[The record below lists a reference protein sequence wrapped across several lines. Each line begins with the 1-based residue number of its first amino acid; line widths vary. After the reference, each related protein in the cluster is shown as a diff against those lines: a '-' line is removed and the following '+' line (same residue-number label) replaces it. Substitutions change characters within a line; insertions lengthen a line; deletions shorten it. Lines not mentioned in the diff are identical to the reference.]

1 MQPPRRQPRNSCAAG
16 KECALLV
23 DFTIFFQRLSEQ
35 MRLMLI
41 MIERAAVQRQI
52 VVILLILLGSWL
64 APKLVDVVLK
74 RLEHRPPHAA
84 DPDAAPPPSTPPPS
98 ALRTRV
104 IRWLRAVDF
113 MLFPVIF
120 LALAQRAIYRFIENN
135 WPHGLIDALLPI
147 FWLLLGYRLI
157 VGIVLAALPE
167 QKSQRFANEVVQPA
181 LWILILLIARSI
193 LFSTLG
199 IGEITL
205 LTFSDVTIN
214 LGDLLNAAITVLVAL
229 LLGWVARNAVNNL
242 MVRNRA
248 ELDVANTVSNV
259 TRYAVVSL
267 GALIALSIL
276 GVDLGAL
283 AWIGGGLSVGL
294 GFGLQEL
301 FGNFVSGI
309 VLVFERIVRPGDII
323 DVQGLRGSVTR
334 VAMRATVLKTA
345 DNSEIFVPNKE
356 LMTKPVQA
364 MTYSDR
370 TTRVALDISVAYDSD
385 LALAEKIL
393 LETVQR
399 HPLIMSEPAPGVLL
413 TNLTP
418 YSMNFLTFGY
428 VYEFGDASRVKS
440 ELYQMVRDAFALHK
454 IVVPLPR
461 QDITVIKIAEPP
473 PGKINTLAQQKAA
486 LTG

>member
-1 MQPPRRQPRNSCAAG
+1 MI
-16 KECALLV
+16 V
-23 DFTIFFQRLSEQ
+23 DFTIFIQRLGEQ
-35 MRLMLI
+35 LRLMLI
-41 MIERAAVQRQI
+41 MLEREAVQRQMA
-52 VVILLILLGSWL
+52 VLLLILLMAWL
-64 APKLVDVVLK
+64 APRLIDMALK
-74 RLEHRPPHAA
+74 RWEHRPP
-84 DPDAAPPPSTPPPS
+84 DAPPAPPT
-98 ALRTRV
+98 LRTRV

-113 MLFPVIF
+113 VLFPMLF
-120 LALAQRAIYRFIENN
+120 LLLAQRAIYRFADNG
-135 WPHGLIDALLPI
+135 WPYGLIDALTPI

-167 QKSQRFANEVVQPA
+167 RQSQRFASDVVQPI

-199 IGEITL
+199 IGEIAL

-214 LGDLLNAAITVLVAL
+214 LGDLLNAAIAVLVAL
-229 LLGWVARNAVNNL
+229 LAGWVARNAVNNL
-242 MVRNRA
+242 MVRNHA

-259 TRYAVVSL
+259 TRYAVFSL
-267 GALIALSIL
+267 GALIALGIL

-309 VLVFERIVRPGDII
+309 VLVFERIVRPGDVIE
-323 DVQGLRGSVTR
+323 VQGLRGAVTR

-370 TTRVALDISVAYDSD
+370 TARVALNIGVAYDSD
-385 LALAEKIL
+385 LPLAEKVL
-393 LETVQR
+393 LDTVQR
-399 HPLIMSEPAPGVLL
+399 HPLIMAEPAPGVLITSL
-413 TNLTP
+413 DP
-418 YSMNFLTFGY
+418 YSVHLLAFGY
-428 VYEFGDASRVKS
+428 VREFGDSFRVKS

-454 IVVPLPR
+454 IVIPFPR
-461 QDITVIKIAEPP
+461 QDITVIMPAESPSGRTNLLTRQSAA
-473 PGKINTLAQQKAA
+473 PG
-486 LTG
+486 G